1 VEGEEQG
8 ISKEMVAV
16 IKTEFPCG
24 KDRTKLIAGLTADLR
39 QALNIIYAT
48 VDISDMKAG
57 SAIVFFRFIQHQENA
72 EDVHI
77 LQSEYIQQVADKE
90 SRLYFEGRSFTRLI
104 DAPRTL
110 ELTTHITSSTDSAAL
125 YTDGASA
132 TRRKYEVGLSV
143 DMLDIECRLEKQ
155 LGAGTCATVFQVSFS
170 EGGRI
175 FPTSALKVFRARSRF
190 TQLCREVLIMLELNW
205 PKPHPNVLQVEFVWY
220 EHRFNDILFL
230 TELIDGG
237 TLLDW
242 MTKELLYMGSAKE
255 QQARLV
261 SIAHQ
266 LASGLQH
273 LHERGILHEDIKPE
287 NVLMTKEGKLVLADF
302 GISAKGVCEGGC
314 VEAKLM
320 GATPAFASPN
330 HSRLFDEAKASG
342 AHVSVHISH
351 LDDIWSMAATILDTF
366 AECGWRIGCT
376 VAAVVHGQQTS
387 TASSLENVKMRVEMP
402 AAMQELLCRCFDA
415 GNGKAIKLTM
425 ESVAQEIALF
435 TETKQCVCKA
445 NIMDNKRCSII
456 HSNLGLALQSRGQV
470 SDARER
476 YKYAAKVDSDHV
488 LTIKCY
494 AHDSEGRPVVI
505 AEVLKK
511 FENDTALSAVEVT
524 RQKSCDRLWGV
535 VQEQLGQV
543 IGDSK
548 HPIGCTVESAENVLL
563 IHIIRAAMWDKMS
576 KTRLITDVGFL
587 QVLRDQIL
595 TVEGGVS
602 KFERGLNERLNE
614 DADVPH
620 DREGKEEKEDYETT
634 VDASTLFTI
643 SVHKTHFAE
652 MYEQKLLMLDSLTP
666 HQSKALKDCM
676 QGAPTDACL
685 PTDDVLLMGPAGS
698 G

>member
-57 SAIVFFRFIQHQENA
+57 SAIVFFRFVQHQENA

-125 YTDGASA
+125 YTDRASA

-155 LGAGTCATVFQVSFS
+155 LGAGASATVFQVSFS
-170 EGGRI
+170 AGGRM
-175 FPTSALKVFRARSRF
+175 FPTSALKVFRARSGF
-190 TQLCREVLIMLELNW
+190 TQLCREAVIMLDLNW

-230 TELIDGG
+230 TELVDGG
-237 TLLDW
+237 TLQDW
-242 MTKELLYMGSAKE
+242 MTKDLLYTGSAKE

-273 LHERGILHEDIKPE
+273 LHERGILHQDIKPE
-287 NVLMTKEGKLVLADF
+287 NILMTKEGKLVLADF
-302 GISAKGVCEGGC
+302 SISAKGVCEGGC

-320 GATPAFASPN
+320 GATPAFASPS

-342 AHVSVHISH
+342 AQVSVSISH
-351 LDDIWSMAATILDTF
+351 LDDIWAMAATILDIF
-366 AECGWRIGCT
+366 AECGWRIGRT
-376 VAAVVHGQQTS
+376 VAEVVDDKRNSG
-387 TASSLENVKMRVEMP
+387 ASSLEGIAMRVEMP

-415 GNGKAIKLTM
+415 GDGKASKLTA
-425 ESVAQEIALF
+425 ESVVREIAQL
-435 TETKQCVCKA
+435 TDTKQCVRRA
-445 NIMDNKRCSII
+445 NFMNSEQCSII
-456 HSNLGLALQSRGQV
+456 HSNLGLALQSHGQL
-470 SDARER
+470 SGAKER
-476 YKYAAKVDSDHV
+476 YKYAAKAHPDHV
-488 LTIKCY
+488 QTIRCY
-494 AHDSEGRPVVI
+494 AHDSEGTPIVI
-505 AEVLKK
+505 AKVLEK
-511 FENDTALSAVEVT
+511 NHL
-524 RQKSCDRLWGV
+524 
-535 VQEQLGQV
+535 
-543 IGDSK
+543 
-548 HPIGCTVESAENVLL
+548 
-563 IHIIRAAMWDKMS
+563 
-576 KTRLITDVGFL
+576 
-587 QVLRDQIL
+587 
-595 TVEGGVS
+595 
-602 KFERGLNERLNE
+602 
-614 DADVPH
+614 DAQH
-620 DREGKEEKEDYETT
+620 
-634 VDASTLFTI
+634 
-643 SVHKTHFAE
+643 
-652 MYEQKLLMLDSLTP
+652 
-666 HQSKALKDCM
+666 
-676 QGAPTDACL
+676 
-685 PTDDVLLMGPAGS
+685 
-698 G
+698 